1 MPAQSQPVKPAKC
14 ARQANFSIRQNSPA
28 AILRTR
34 ASLPAG
40 KGATLP
46 AYVLA
51 VLLSA
56 CSSAPPAPGPAPRPV
71 PIPSESDLGALVAHE
86 AAQLIGTPY
95 RYGGDDLRGFD
106 CSGLVFYT
114 HDKRGI
120 EVPRTADAQSRA
132 ATPVSADALVPGDL
146 IFFRISSRKVDHVGI
161 YAGNGRFIHAP
172 SRGQVVSMAYLDDPY
187 YRRHMTGAGRF
198 WRASAR
204 P

>member
-14 ARQANFSIRQNSPA
+14 ARPVKQSISAAFPA
-28 AILRTR
+28 LLV
-34 ASLPAG
+34 SLA
-40 KGATLP
+40 L
-46 AYVLA
+46 
-51 VLLSA
+51 LLSA
-56 CSSAPPAPGPAPRPV
+56 CSSAPR
-71 PIPSESDLGALVAHE
+71 IPDEPDLGALVARE

-120 EVPRTADAQSRA
+120 EVPRTAHAQSRA
-132 ATPVSADALVPGDL
+132 ATPVDTEALVRGDL
-146 IFFRISSRKVDHVGI
+146 IFFRIRSRKVDDVGI
-161 YAGNGRFIHAP
+161 YAGDGRFIHAP
-172 SRGQVVSMAYLDDPY
+172 STGQVVSMAYLDDPY